1 MSKAGINLFY
11 ALLLAGYL
19 NDWSMRLMGGK
30 AYLSTVTI
38 VLVPVVWLA
47 SGQALKGLRDKVGLW
62 WIAFLLLLLM
72 GAPFSYWRSG
82 TLSLISTYTF
92 RSLALYFYIVT
103 FASTVARCRGLMK
116 LNIICASIVL
126 LTCATFGS
134 ASGDERF
141 QIADSIFFANSNE
154 LGLQLVL
161 GMTFFLFM
169 FYQRGAWRIGV
180 GLAGL
185 LLSFSYMIK
194 TGSRGCLLSS
204 LLLFV
209 VIFVLSKKKAQ
220 LTIAMIPIVIIGL
233 TLSPAASLRRLS
245 LIFQPA
251 AQSMLTADDISTLES
266 AADRQRLFRLG
277 LVYTLTHPMF
287 GVGAG
292 QFPVAVNGDA
302 AKNGQHAAWLGTHNS
317 YVQVSSECGIPAF
330 ICYAAVI
337 LICLRRSFRVF
348 QMSKGRPE
356 FRDIEGLAFSL
367 LCGMVVYAFA
377 TFFFHMAYTG
387 LLPLLSGQVV
397 ALSNA
402 AEPLL
407 RPKIG
412 SRTPT
417 FS

>member
-169 FYQRGAWRIGV
+169 FYLGGAWRIVVGV
-180 GLAGL
+180 AGL
-185 LLSFSYMIK
+185 LLSFSYVIK

-220 LTIAMIPIVIIGL
+220 LIIAMIPIVIIGL

-251 AQSMLTADDISTLES
+251 AQSALTADDISTLES

-292 QFPVAVNGDA
+292 QFPVAVTGDA

-407 RPKIG
+407 RPNAG
-412 SRTPT
+412 SRIPT